1 MGFAGAK
8 LALFLGEEL
17 LVILRDDTP
26 DIPWPGH
33 WDFPGGGREADETPE
48 ACALRETREEVG
60 LILRAEALRG
70 AQAVQRPH
78 GVVWFFAAHL
88 PAAAAQDVRF
98 GGEGQEWRL
107 MTPQEYFSH
116 PRAIPAFAGF
126 AQRYLDL
133 RSAS

>member
-17 LVILRDDTP
+17 LVILRDDNP

-33 WDFPGGGREADETPE
+33 WDFPGGGREAGETPQD
-48 ACALRETREEVG
+48 CALRETREEVG
-60 LILRAEALRG
+60 LMLTAEALRG

-88 PAAAAQDVRF
+88 PATAVQDVRF
-98 GGEGQEWRL
+98 GGEGQKWRL
-107 MTPQEYFSH
+107 MTPQAYFAH
-116 PRAIPAFAGF
+116 PRAIPAFAGY
-126 AQRYLDL
+126 AQRYLEL